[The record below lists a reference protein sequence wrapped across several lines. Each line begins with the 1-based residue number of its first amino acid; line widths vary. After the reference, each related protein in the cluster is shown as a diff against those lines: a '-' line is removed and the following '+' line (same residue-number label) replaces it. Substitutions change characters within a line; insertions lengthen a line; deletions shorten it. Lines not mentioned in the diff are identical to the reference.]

1 MLNKITALDQTFQA
15 LADSTRRA
23 ILAELTRGPSSVSK
37 LARPLAMSLPAVMQ
51 HLAVLEGS
59 GLVRSEKVGRVR
71 TCRIEPKALSLAEQW
86 ISQRRAEWEQHVD
99 QLGEYLNTLVKAG
112 ETYAKDK

>member
-1 MLNKITALDQTFQA
+1 MLNKTTALDRTFQA

-23 ILAELTRGPSSVSK
+23 ILAELTRGPSPVSK

-51 HLAVLEGS
+51 HLAVLEDS
-59 GLVRSEKVGRVR
+59 GLVRSVKVGRVR

-86 ISQRRAEWEQHVD
+86 INQRRAEWERHFD
-99 QLGEYLNTLVKAG
+99 QLGEYLNTLAKG
-112 ETYAKDK
+112 GGPYAKDK